1 MHAICSSL
9 IILIIFDAENKAQ
22 SSSLCNVH
30 KPPWHFIPIR
40 SKYSRQHSVLI
51 HLHSVF
57 SVNVSNTAWLL
68 DMIRLSSLKL
78 VLSITYVV
86 CINEVTYL
94 FSFQIELEKLNNA
107 TDEINKLEIELD
119 VSILDMYV

>member
-1 MHAICSSL
+1 
-9 IILIIFDAENKAQ
+9 
-22 SSSLCNVH
+22 
-30 KPPWHFIPIR
+30 
-40 SKYSRQHSVLI
+40 
-51 HLHSVF
+51 VF